1 MTYVTIYKRDGN
13 YFKIEAVG
21 HSGYAEYGCDI
32 VCAGISTLLQTLA
45 ISIKDLTS
53 CECEFTQDEKLAFM
67 SIEVKNP
74 NDKSQLLFQSVLL
87 GLNGI
92 HENYKKYLIVKEK
105 VYE

>member
-1 MTYVTIYKRDGN
+1 MTYITVFKKDDKYL
-13 YFKIEAVG
+13 KIEAVG

-45 ISIKDLTS
+45 VSIKNLTN
-53 CECEFTQDEKLAFM
+53 CECELTQNEKLAFM

-74 NDKSQLLFQSVLL
+74 NDKSQLIFQSVLL

-92 HENYKKYLIVKEK
+92 HENYKKYLKIKEK